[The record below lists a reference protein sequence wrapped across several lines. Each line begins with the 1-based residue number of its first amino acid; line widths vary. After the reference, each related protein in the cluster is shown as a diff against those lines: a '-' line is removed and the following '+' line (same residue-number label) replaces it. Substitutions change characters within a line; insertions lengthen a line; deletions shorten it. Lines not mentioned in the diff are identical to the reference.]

1 MTNTASAPNL
11 ELSFSQL
18 PEIMYSK
25 AQPGEVTQPQS
36 LLLNTAL
43 ASDLGIDETWLHSE
57 DALQVLSGNHP
68 LQGLAAG
75 QGSIATAY
83 TGHQFGQLN
92 PRLGDGRAHLLGELI
107 SPAGA
112 RVDIQLKGS
121 GVTPYSRQGD
131 GRSPLG
137 PVIREYLVS
146 EAMAALG
153 VPTSRSLAAMATG
166 DNVWRQQ
173 GAEPGAVLTRIADSH
188 IRVGSFQYA
197 AMQGPEVV
205 QALADYVSDRHFAD
219 MPASDMP
226 YLDLL
231 QAVIAKQANL
241 IAQWMSIGF
250 IHGVMN
256 TDNMLVCGQTI
267 DYGPCAFMD
276 DYFPQQVFSF
286 IDRQGR
292 YRYDNQPGIGQWNL
306 VRFAETLLPIMGED
320 KDQAVA
326 EAQTALND
334 YQMQYEQAYAQLMAA
349 KLGLTASHAELVTE
363 LLHIL
368 QAGDLDYT
376 LSFRY
381 LMALLVTDETIDKQQ
396 YGLPEAVYTPTDDLM
411 AWQEKWLA
419 VIATQGHKADSLALM
434 AQNNPIFIPRNHL
447 VDAAIKASYK
457 GDLSLTNDLLTATG
471 KPFAYDPQWQYL
483 AIPPQAEQI
492 IANTFCGT

>member
-1 MTNTASAPNL
+1 MTNTSSAPHL
-11 ELSFSQL
+11 EMSFNQL
-18 PEIMYSK
+18 PKVMFSG
-25 AQPGEVTQPQS
+25 AQPTRVARPQT
-36 LLLNTAL
+36 LLLNMPL
-43 ASDLGIDETWLHSE
+43 ADELGIGKDWLQSAE
-57 DALQVLSGNHP
+57 AEQVLSGNDS
-68 LQGLAAG
+68 LAG
-75 QGSIATAY
+75 SSSIATAY
-83 TGHQFGQLN
+83 TGHQFGHLN
-92 PRLGDGRAHLLGELI
+92 PRLGDGRAHLLGELVT
-107 SPAGA
+107 PAGA

-219 MPASDMP
+219 MSASDMP

-241 IAQWMSIGF
+241 IAHWMSIGF

-276 DYFPQQVFSF
+276 DYFAQQVFSF

-306 VRFAETLLPIMGED
+306 VRFAETLLPIMGD
-320 KDQAVA
+320 DRDQAVA

-334 YQMQYEQAYAQLMAA
+334 YQTQYEQAYAQLMAS

-363 LLHIL
+363 LLHIM

-381 LMALLVTDETIDKQQ
+381 LMTLLVTDETIDKQQ

-411 AWQEKWLA
+411 A
-419 VIATQGHKADSLALM
+419 H
-434 AQNNPIFIPRNHL
+434 
-447 VDAAIKASYK
+447 
-457 GDLSLTNDLLTATG
+457 
-471 KPFAYDPQWQYL
+471 
-483 AIPPQAEQI
+483 
-492 IANTFCGT
+492 

>member
-471 KPFAYDPQWQYL
+471 KPFSYDPNWQHL
-483 AIPPQAEQI
+483 ATPPQAEQI